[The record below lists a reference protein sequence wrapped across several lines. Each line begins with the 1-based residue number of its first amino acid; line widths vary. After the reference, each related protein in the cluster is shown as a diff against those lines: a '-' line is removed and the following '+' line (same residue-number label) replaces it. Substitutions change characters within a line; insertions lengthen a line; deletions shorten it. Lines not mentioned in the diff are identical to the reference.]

1 MKFSKTL
8 LFVSLLSTG
17 SLMAQSVKW
26 FAGKQNDQDPN
37 THFNN
42 TTVILDS
49 AYFYNPEGLT
59 WDKSGN
65 LWVTERNKIR
75 LLYNGSF
82 YNRGGGFGDG
92 DQSQSYVN
100 NTGINARFYNP
111 TGIVTDDQGVLYIAD
126 FGNHAIRKMDKFV
139 NTGNGQVV
147 STFAGA
153 LPDANKFGVPGT
165 TNGTGTNAK
174 FNSPKGIVRDA
185 NGNFYVTEYDNFVIR
200 KITSSGG
207 VSTLAGNMTVT
218 GKKDGTGSGAEF
230 AGPYGIA
237 ILDNNYIVVSDFD
250 NGTIRKVH
258 MTTGVVTTIAG
269 SAGDNRIVD
278 GSLSSARFLN
288 PRGVAVADGK
298 IYVCDA
304 STLRVIDINAGTVST
319 FAGSKDNADN
329 KDGVGANARFGILGG
344 IAYDGGTK
352 LYVTDLYY
360 NVIKTVNL
368 DNFAPVADF
377 TANKTAAVVDEVITL
392 SNTSSGKPATRLKW
406 TITPNSYT
414 VVTGNDTTAPFSIK
428 FTVTGFYSVGLSVT
442 NAYGT
447 DSKQKNSYISVSTTG
462 IKDISE
468 TEGLVIYPNPTT
480 AAFNIESLTGNFA
493 MSSVEIMDLN
503 GRMICKRNCSN
514 SLSENIDLTN
524 VPSGLYFVKVYTSN
538 GVKSLRLQKN

>member
-1 MKFSKTL
+1 
-8 LFVSLLSTG
+8 
-17 SLMAQSVKW
+17 
-26 FAGKQNDQDPN
+26 
-37 THFNN
+37 
-42 TTVILDS
+42 
-49 AYFYNPEGLT
+49 
-59 WDKSGN
+59 
-65 LWVTERNKIR
+65 
-75 LLYNGSF
+75 
-82 YNRGGGFGDG
+82 
-92 DQSQSYVN
+92 
-100 NTGINARFYNP
+100 
-111 TGIVTDDQGVLYIAD
+111 
-126 FGNHAIRKMDKFV
+126 
-139 NTGNGQVV
+139 
-147 STFAGA
+147 
-153 LPDANKFGVPGT
+153 
-165 TNGTGTNAK
+165 
-174 FNSPKGIVRDA
+174 
-185 NGNFYVTEYDNFVIR
+185 
-200 KITSSGG
+200 
-207 VSTLAGNMTVT
+207 
-218 GKKDGTGSGAEF
+218 
-230 AGPYGIA
+230 
-237 ILDNNYIVVSDFD
+237 
-250 NGTIRKVH
+250 